1 MTFLV
6 ERISYSAQKRRI
18 VRPVAIEGETLTIGR
33 HPSSN
38 IRLADLNAALRHAVV
53 QRVGPMKLQVS
64 AEEGLGVELDGRK
77 LTSGVIDLATGGD
90 LRIGKN
96 LLRFAPTAAG
106 SEDIR
111 VEVEEVGES
120 AADEKDRS
128 DVGRFASG
136 SVMPSKRIASYAL
149 AVVVLA
155 IFLAWPLWIFN
166 QRQEAQAQ
174 QEQSNTQQ
182 AATGDRRKMEQ
193 ERRERAELRPVA
205 GFAADRLWISGH
217 LSQAHASL
225 ENNCGACHVRP
236 FEPVNDG
243 SCMTCHR
250 DITNHGDTER
260 QPQDAAA
267 RLARSQPN
275 LSGFDRFQLTVAEA
289 FGHQRGRCVD
299 CHREHEG
306 PTRLA
311 DTLQSDCAGCHADL
325 SNRLTGVRFANVS
338 DFGRNAPRPDP
349 EAHPEF
355 RPLALINWDG
365 DRPQLGRVP
374 LRGARENSNLAFP
387 HELHLDR
394 EGGVARMAQRLGQ
407 RYGGRQGLGC
417 ADCHTATPD
426 GTSFQPINMEED
438 CSACHSLGFE
448 QQGNVVRT
456 LRHGAPDQVVA
467 DLREFY
473 RGRAPARPP
482 ELSPAAR
489 RGPGDIGQVR
499 SALHS
504 ARARAGASMSAT
516 QAIQRVFQRDG
527 ACGECHIVDQQ
538 GPLDFHVRPV
548 AFPTR
553 YLLHGWFSHAPH
565 RRTEWPR
572 ESPAFQRGA
581 VFEGDQA
588 CLSCHTQAPRSRAA
602 TDLMLPDMAS
612 CQSCHGGEG
621 GRREAVESGC
631 AMCHDYHLNQGVPAM
646 LVRRQARGQRWHTT
660 VTPVA
665 RLTAAR

>member
-6 ERISYSAQKRRI
+6 ERISYSAQGRRI
-18 VRPVAIEGETLTIGR
+18 VKPITIDGDTLSIGR
-33 HPSSN
+33 HPSSD

-53 QRVGPMKLQVS
+53 QRVAPMQLQVF

-77 LTSGVIDLATGGD
+77 LTSGAIDLATGGD

-106 SEDIR
+106 SDEVR

-120 AADEKDRS
+120 AADEKDRG
-128 DVGRFASG
+128 DVGRFAAG
-136 SVMPSKRIASYAL
+136 AVMPGKRLASYVLVA
-149 AVVVLA
+149 VVLA
-155 IFLAWPLWIFN
+155 VFLAWPLWFVS
-166 QRQEAQAQ
+166 QRQQAQAQ
-174 QEQSNTQQ
+174 TEQSNTQAADGDSRKARADRQ
-182 AATGDRRKMEQ
+182 A
-193 ERRERAELRPVA
+193 RAELRPVA
-205 GFAADRLWISGH
+205 GFPADRLWISGH

-236 FEPVNDG
+236 FEPVRDE
-243 SCMTCHR
+243 SCMGCHG

-260 QPQDAAA
+260 PADEAAA

-275 LSGFDRFQLTVAEA
+275 LTGFARFRLTVAEA
-289 FGHQRGRCVD
+289 FGHDAGRCVD

-306 PTRLA
+306 PVRLA
-311 DTLQSDCAGCHADL
+311 DTMQSDCTGCHADL
-325 SNRLTGVRFANVS
+325 SSRLDRVRFGNVV

-349 EAHPEF
+349 DGHPEF

-365 DRPQLGRVP
+365 DRPVVARVG

-387 HELHLDR
+387 HEMHLDP
-394 EGGVARMAQRLGQ
+394 EGGVARMTQRLGR
-407 RYGGRQGLGC
+407 RYGGRPGLGC
-417 ADCHTATPD
+417 ADCHMPTPD

-438 CSACHSLGFE
+438 CSSCHSLGFE

-473 RGRAPARPP
+473 RGRAPARPA
-482 ELSPAAR
+482 ELSAASR
-489 RGPGDIGQVR
+489 RRPGDIGQVR
-499 SALHS
+499 AALQY
-504 ARARAGASMSAT
+504 ARARAGANLSAT
-516 QAIQRVFQRDG
+516 QAIQAVFQPNG
-527 ACGECHIVDQQ
+527 ACGECHVVEQR

-572 ESPAFQRGA
+572 ESRAFPRGA
-581 VFEGDQA
+581 ALEGDQA
-588 CLSCHTQAPRSRAA
+588 CLSCHVQAGSSRAA

-621 GRREAVESGC
+621 GRREAVESSC
-631 AMCHDYHLNQGVPAM
+631 SMCHDYHLNQGVPAM
-646 LVRRQARGQRWHTT
+646 LVRRQARGQRWQTT

-665 RLTAAR
+665 RLTVAR

>member
-6 ERISYSAQKRRI
+6 ERISYSAQGRRI
-18 VRPVAIEGETLTIGR
+18 VKAIEIEGTKLAIGR
-33 HPSSN
+33 HPSSD

-53 QRVGPMKLQVS
+53 QRIAPMQLQVS
-64 AEEGLGVELDGRK
+64 AEEGVGVELDGRK
-77 LTSGVIDLATGGD
+77 VTSGTIDLATGGD

-96 LLRFAPTAAG
+96 LLRVAPTAAE
-106 SEDIR
+106 SEEIR

-120 AADEKDRS
+120 AADEKERS
-128 DVGRFASG
+128 DVRRFAAG
-136 SVMPSKRIASYAL
+136 SVMPGKRAASYVLVALVL
-149 AVVVLA
+149 AV
-155 IFLAWPLWIFN
+155 FLAWPLWFVS
-166 QRQEAQAQ
+166 QREQAQAAQ
-174 QEQSNTQQ
+174 PEQS
-182 AATGDRRKMEQ
+182 ATTDPREIAE
-193 ERRERAELRPVA
+193 ERRERAELRPAA

-217 LSQAHASL
+217 LSQAHAGL

-236 FEPVNDG
+236 FEPVRDE
-243 SCMTCHR
+243 SCMSCHR
-250 DITNHGDTER
+250 DITNHGDTQR
-260 QPQDAAA
+260 APQEAAA

-275 LSGFDRFQLTVAEA
+275 LTGFARFQLTVAEA
-289 FGHQRGRCVD
+289 FGHDQGRCVD

-306 PTRLA
+306 PLRLA
-311 DTLQSDCAGCHADL
+311 NTVQSDCTGCHTDL
-325 SNRLTGVRFANVS
+325 TSRLSGVRFGNVV

-349 EAHPEF
+349 DGHPEF
-355 RPLALINWDG
+355 RPLALINWEG
-365 DRPQLGRVP
+365 DRPLLTRVA
-374 LRGARENSNLAFP
+374 LRGARENSNLSFP
-387 HELHLDR
+387 HEMHLDSQ
-394 EGGVARMAQRLGQ
+394 GGVARMAQRLGQ
-407 RYGGRQGLGC
+407 RYGGRQGLSC
-417 ADCHTATPD
+417 ADCHTPTPD
-426 GTSFQPINMEED
+426 GTSFQPVNMEED
-438 CSACHSLGFE
+438 CSSCHSLGFQ

-473 RGRAPARPP
+473 RGRAPARPAQ
-482 ELSPAAR
+482 LSAAAR
-489 RGPGDIGQVR
+489 RRPGDIGQVR
-499 SALHS
+499 AALQY
-504 ARARAGASMSAT
+504 AQARAGANMSAV
-516 QAIQRVFQRDG
+516 QAIQSVFRPDG
-527 ACGECHIVDQQ
+527 ACGECHVVEQR

-572 ESPAFQRGA
+572 ESPAIPRGA

-588 CLSCHTQAPRSRAA
+588 CLSCHVQAGSSRAS